1 MSFQA
6 YDNVIDG
13 ITDPWPTTFTR
24 PNITHFDEQNRR
36 PDLQKIIYV
45 KKVNS
50 RFLSKYKEILISK

>member
-45 KKVNS
+45 KK
-50 RFLSKYKEILISK
+50 SK

>member
-6 YDNVIDG
+6 YDNVIDC

-24 PNITHFDEQNRR
+24 PNITHFEEQNWR

-45 KKVNS
+45 RK
-50 RFLSKYKEILISK
+50 SKS